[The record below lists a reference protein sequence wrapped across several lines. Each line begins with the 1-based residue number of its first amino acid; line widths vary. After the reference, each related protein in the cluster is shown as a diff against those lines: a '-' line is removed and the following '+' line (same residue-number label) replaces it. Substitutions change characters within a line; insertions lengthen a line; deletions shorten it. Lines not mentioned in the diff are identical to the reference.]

1 MAVSATGGVID
12 PSTLTMLT
20 INRLSEGDY
29 RFEEDVEFLDK
40 TAEELLQ
47 DSGRIKLEVT
57 LTPLTGGLMVLPT
70 TSRARSDQR
79 VLPTTSRARSDQRD
93 LGALHLSGEDGIWAE
108 YRVFTPGSD
117 LNETD
122 VIYIEVPRPSR
133 RPVRE
138 LISEALSLLGS
149 YFSIGSNPY
158 PERVE
163 IISLPF

>member
-1 MAVSATGGVID
+1 MAVSATGEMID

-29 RFEEDVEFLDK
+29 RFEEEVEFLDK

-47 DSGRIKLEVT
+47 ESGRIKLEVT
-57 LTPLTGGLMVLPT
+57 LTPLTGDLTVLPT
-70 TSRARSDQR
+70 ASRAK
-79 VLPTTSRARSDQRD
+79 SDQRD
-93 LGALHLSGEDGIWAE
+93 LGELHLNGEDGIWAE

-117 LNETD
+117 LNETE
-122 VIYIEVPRPSR
+122 VIYIEMPRPSA

-149 YFSIGSNPY
+149 YLATGSNPDS
-158 PERVE
+158 ERMQ
-163 IISLPF
+163 IHRLPF

>member
-1 MAVSATGGVID
+1 MAVSATGEMID
-12 PSTLTMLT
+12 RATLKLLT

-29 RFEEDVEFLDK
+29 RFEGDVEFLDM
-40 TAEELLQ
+40 TAEELLKE
-47 DSGRIKLEVT
+47 SGRIKLEVT
-57 LTPLTGGLMVLPT
+57 LTPLTGDL
-70 TSRARSDQR
+70 R

-138 LISEALSLLGS
+138 LISEALSLLGG
-149 YFSIGSNPY
+149 YFATGSNPD

>member
-57 LTPLTGGLMVLPT
+57 LTPLTGDLMVLPT
-70 TSRARSDQR
+70 TSRARY
-79 VLPTTSRARSDQRD
+79 DQRD

-108 YRVFTPGSD
+108 YQVFTPGSD
-117 LNETD
+117 LNETE
-122 VIYIEVPRPSR
+122 VIYIEVPGPSG

-149 YFSIGSNPY
+149 YLATGSNPD
-158 PERVE
+158 PERMQ
-163 IISLPF
+163 ICALPF

>member
-29 RFEEDVEFLDK
+29 RFEEEVEFLDM
-40 TAEELLQ
+40 TAEELLH

-57 LTPLTGGLMVLPT
+57 LTPLTGDLTVLPT
-70 TSRARSDQR
+70 ASRARR
-79 VLPTTSRARSDQRD
+79 DQRD
-93 LGALHLSGEDGIWAE
+93 LGALHLNCEDGIWAE
-108 YRVFTPGSD
+108 YRVFTPGAD
-117 LNETD
+117 AINATE
-122 VIYIEVPRPSR
+122 VIYIETSRPSG

-149 YFSIGSNPY
+149 YLATGSNPDS
-158 PERVE
+158 ERMQ
-163 IISLPF
+163 ICALPF

>member
-29 RFEEDVEFLDK
+29 RFEEEVEFLDM

-47 DSGRIKLEVT
+47 ESGRIKLEVT
-57 LTPLTGGLMVLPT
+57 LTPLTGDLTVLPT
-70 TSRARSDQR
+70 SSMARR
-79 VLPTTSRARSDQRD
+79 DQRD
-93 LGALHLSGEDGIWAE
+93 LGELHLNGEDGIWAE

-117 LNETD
+117 LNETE
-122 VIYIEVPRPSR
+122 VIYIELSRPSR

-138 LISEALSLLGS
+138 LIGEALSLLGS
-149 YFSIGSNPY
+149 YLATGSNPDS
-158 PERVE
+158 ERMQ
-163 IISLPF
+163 IHALPF

>member
-29 RFEEDVEFLDK
+29 RFEEDVELPDM

-57 LTPLTGGLMVLPT
+57 LTPLTGDLM
-70 TSRARSDQR
+70 

-108 YRVFTPGSD
+108 YQVFTPGSA
-117 LNETD
+117 LKETE
-122 VIYIEVPRPSR
+122 VIYIEVPGPSG

-149 YFSIGSNPY
+149 YLATGSNPD
-158 PERVE
+158 PERMQ
-163 IISLPF
+163 IRALPLPF

>member
-29 RFEEDVEFLDK
+29 RFEEEVEFLDK

-47 DSGRIKLEVT
+47 ESGRIKLEVT
-57 LTPLTGGLMVLPT
+57 LTPLTGDL
-70 TSRARSDQR
+70 R

-93 LGALHLSGEDGIWAE
+93 LGALRLSGEDGIWAE
-108 YRVFTPGSD
+108 YRVFTPVSD

-122 VIYIEVPRPSR
+122 VIYIEVPRPS
-133 RPVRE
+133 
-138 LISEALSLLGS
+138 A
-149 YFSIGSNPY
+149 
-158 PERVE
+158 RV
-163 IISLPF
+163 PFGN

>member
-1 MAVSATGGVID
+1 MAVSATGEMID

-29 RFEEDVEFLDK
+29 RFEEEVEFLDM

-47 DSGRIKLEVT
+47 ESGRVKLEVT
-57 LTPLTGGLMVLPT
+57 LTPLTGDLTVLPT
-70 TSRARSDQR
+70 ASRARSDQR
-79 VLPTTSRARSDQRD
+79 N
-93 LGALHLSGEDGIWAE
+93 LGALQLKSEGGIWGQYQAFAPSSE
-108 YRVFTPGSD
+108 AS
-117 LNETD
+117 ETEI
-122 VIYIEVPRPSR
+122 VYIEMPRPSG

-138 LISEALSLLGS
+138 LISEALSLLGG
-149 YFSIGSNPY
+149 YFATGSNPD

>member
-29 RFEEDVEFLDK
+29 RFEEEVEFLDK

-47 DSGRIKLEVT
+47 ESGRIKLEVT
-57 LTPLTGGLMVLPT
+57 LTPLTGDLTVLPT
-70 TSRARSDQR
+70 SSKARH
-79 VLPTTSRARSDQRD
+79 DQRD
-93 LGALHLSGEDGIWAE
+93 LGALHLNGEDCIWAE

-117 LNETD
+117 LNETE
-122 VIYIEVPRPSR
+122 VIYIDMPRLCGR
-133 RPVRE
+133 TVRE

-149 YFSIGSNPY
+149 YLATGSNPDS
-158 PERVE
+158 ERMQ
-163 IISLPF
+163 IHALPF

>member
-20 INRLSEGDY
+20 INSLSEGDY
-29 RFEEDVEFLDK
+29 RFEEEVEFLDK

-47 DSGRIKLEVT
+47 ESGRIKLEVT
-57 LTPLTGGLMVLPT
+57 LTPLTGDL
-70 TSRARSDQR
+70 R

-149 YFSIGSNPY
+149 YLATGSNPDS
-158 PERVE
+158 ERMQ
-163 IISLPF
+163 ICALPF

>member
-29 RFEEDVEFLDK
+29 RFEEEVEFLDK

-47 DSGRIKLEVT
+47 ESGRIKLEVT
-57 LTPLTGGLMVLPT
+57 LTPLTGDLTVLPT
-70 TSRARSDQR
+70 A
-79 VLPTTSRARSDQRD
+79 SRARSDQRD
-93 LGALHLSGEDGIWAE
+93 LGELHLSGEDGIWAE

-117 LNETD
+117 LNETE
-122 VIYIEVPRPSR
+122 VICIELPRPSR

-149 YFSIGSNPY
+149 YLSTGSNPY

>member
-1 MAVSATGGVID
+1 M
-12 PSTLTMLT
+12 
-20 INRLSEGDY
+20 
-29 RFEEDVEFLDK
+29 

-57 LTPLTGGLMVLPT
+57 LTPLTGDLM
-70 TSRARSDQR
+70 

-108 YRVFTPGSD
+108 YQVFTPGSA
-117 LNETD
+117 LKETE
-122 VIYIEVPRPSR
+122 VIYIEVPGPSG

-149 YFSIGSNPY
+149 YLATGSNPE
-158 PERVE
+158 PERMQ
-163 IISLPF
+163 ICALPF